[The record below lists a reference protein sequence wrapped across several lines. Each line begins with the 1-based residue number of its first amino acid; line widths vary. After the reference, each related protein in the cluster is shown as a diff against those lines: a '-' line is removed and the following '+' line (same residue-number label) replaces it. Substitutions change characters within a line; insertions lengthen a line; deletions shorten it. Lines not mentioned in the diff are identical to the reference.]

1 MRLTDSIINEFKV
14 YLIDNDK
21 SAYTVEK
28 YIRDVVKFKEYACDC
43 EIEKETTEEYK
54 NYLVRKGYSVRSI
67 LMDMIS
73 AFNEAYKKLK

>member
-1 MRLTDSIINEFKV
+1 MELTDGIINEFKE

-28 YIRDVVKFKEYACDC
+28 YIRDVVKFKDFSGSD
-43 EIEKETTEEYK
+43 EITKETAGEYK